1 MSRLYR
7 AFRQFAVTF
16 KTAIHHWLSDRAPSM
31 GAAIAY
37 YTVFSMAPM
46 LVLVISIA
54 ALAYGKKAAEGA
66 LFGELAGVIGADSAS
81 SVEAVLRSA
90 SNTKSGI
97 IASAIGIG
105 TILVSATAVFGELQS
120 ALNIIWKVKAPT
132 ELGVWYFVKS
142 RLLSLSVVFGAGL
155 LLVVSLVVGAAVTAF
170 GNYVEHVLPGLPGVL
185 SPVHAGITFAFAIL
199 FFAMMFKVLPDTDVK
214 WRDVWLA
221 ALTTALLFSLGKY
234 VIGLYIGSSNVASAY
249 GAAGALVIVL
259 LWVYYSA
266 QILLFGAEFAKAH
279 SDVRLANQAKLRETT
294 IAPAAPPSIDGRPP

>member
-1 MSRLYR
+1 
-7 AFRQFAVTF
+7 
-16 KTAIHHWLSDRAPSM
+16 M

-46 LVLVISIA
+46 LVVVISVA
-54 ALAYGKKAAEGA
+54 GLAYGRESAEGA
-66 LFGELAGVIGADSAS
+66 LFGELSGVIGADSATAI
-81 SVEAVLRSA
+81 EAILRSA
-90 SNTKSGI
+90 ANTKSGI

-120 ALNIIWKVKAPT
+120 ALNIIWKVKAPK

-155 LLVVSLVVGAAVTAF
+155 LLVVSLIVGAAVTAF
-170 GNYVEHVLPGLPGVL
+170 GTYLERLLPGIPGFL
-185 SPVHAGITFAFAIL
+185 SPIHTLITFAFAIL
-199 FFAMMFKVLPDTDVK
+199 FFAMIFKVLPDADVE
-214 WRDVWLA
+214 WRDVGLA
-221 ALTTALLFSLGKY
+221 ALTTALLFSFGKY
-234 VIGLYIGSSNVASAY
+234 LIGLYIGSSNVVTAY

-279 SDVRLANQAKLRETT
+279 SEIRLAKQAAVPQT
-294 IAPAAPPSIDGRPP
+294 PAIVLGDKKVP